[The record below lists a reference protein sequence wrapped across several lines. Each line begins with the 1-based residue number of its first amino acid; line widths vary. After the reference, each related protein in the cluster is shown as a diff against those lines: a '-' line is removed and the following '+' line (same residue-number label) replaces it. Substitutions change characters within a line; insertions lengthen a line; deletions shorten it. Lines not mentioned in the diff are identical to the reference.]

1 MMNAANVLII
11 LEIGLVGVLL
21 GRVIYLVRHDL
32 I

>member
-1 MMNAANVLII
+1 MSAAQFLII
-11 LEIGLVGVLL
+11 LEIGLVGTLL